1 MKVYLNNK
9 FINGND
15 ASINIKDR
23 GLLLGDG
30 IFDTLL
36 YNNHKIILFD
46 YHFERFKKSI
56 SNCYFNFKISKKNLK
71 EIILKLVRI
80 NNLQNYRVSIR
91 CSLTRGIA
99 KKRGLDFE
107 LSHQVN
113 FFITTTI
120 LSKESN
126 LNPIKIS
133 VSSIKRYSNSMLVK
147 NKTNNYFENVQAKY
161 ISQKKGFDDVLILN
175 EKNNFCCCS
184 SSNIFYVIGNKLF
197 TPSLKEGALDGTVR
211 RYLIEKKKV
220 AVKSISLNNLK
231 DVSEIFLTNSI
242 GLRSVSKVNNVSFK
256 SGPITEKTK
265 EFLNKLGI

>member
-23 GLLLGDG
+23 GLLLGDS

-36 YNNHKIILFD
+36 YNNQKIILFD
-46 YHFERFKKSI
+46 YHYERFKKSI
-56 SNCYFNFKISKKNLK
+56 SNSYFDFKLSKKNLK
-71 EIILKLVRI
+71 ETILRLIRI
-80 NNLQNYRVSIR
+80 NNLQNHRVSIR
-91 CSLTRGIA
+91 CTLTRGNA

-113 FFITTTI
+113 FFITTGK
-120 LSKESN
+120 LSKEPN
-126 LNPIKIS
+126 LKPVKIS
-133 VSSIKRYSNSMLVK
+133 ASNIKRYSNSMLVK
-147 NKTNNYFENVQAKY
+147 NKTTNYFENIQAKY
-161 ISQKKGFDDVLILN
+161 ISQKKGFDDALILN
-175 EKNNFCCCS
+175 EKNNLCCCS
-184 SSNIFYVIGNKLF
+184 SSNIFYVISNKLF
-197 TPSLKEGALDGTVR
+197 TPSIKEGALDGTVR

-231 DVSEIFLTNSI
+231 DISEIFLTNSI

-256 SGPITEKTK
+256 AGPITEKTIK
-265 EFLNKLGI
+265 FLNKIGI